1 MCAAKEVLV
10 PRTQPYHRCAMRDV
24 ANAIYFI
31 FHMLFEVVG
40 FESGIEKG

>member
-10 PRTQPYHRCAMRDV
+10 PRTQPYLGCAMRDV
-24 ANAIYFI
+24 ANAIYVT
-31 FHMLFEVVG
+31 FHVLFEVVG